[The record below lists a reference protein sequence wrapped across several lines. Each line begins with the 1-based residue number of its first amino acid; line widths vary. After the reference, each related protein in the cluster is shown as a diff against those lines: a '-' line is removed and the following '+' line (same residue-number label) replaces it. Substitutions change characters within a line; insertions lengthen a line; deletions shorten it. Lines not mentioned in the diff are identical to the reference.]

1 MSDDQRE
8 PKRAAPSQADLE
20 RLRDAVSVAL
30 RAVDG
35 VLEQCPIEVRA
46 GVLARLVGTFFARH
60 TPKQR
65 AVVISGFHS
74 AVAQQVLLEDL
85 AAEAA
90 AHGRVGHG

>member
-1 MSDDQRE
+1 M
-8 PKRAAPSQADLE
+8 
-20 RLRDAVSVAL
+20 
-30 RAVDG
+30 
-35 VLEQCPIEVRA
+35 
-46 GVLARLVGTFFARH
+46 LARLVGTFFGRH
-60 TPKQR
+60 TPQQR